1 MTKFLLNKNIFSLNM
16 NMYNC
21 LDKNIEYQNVFNIP
35 ATIFAQSQKVE
46 VLENLQ
52 NNVKKLEIKLF

>member
-35 ATIFAQSQKVE
+35 ATIFA
-46 VLENLQ
+46 
-52 NNVKKLEIKLF
+52 